1 MNPLLNKFTKSAF
14 LTLAVIAIWA
24 CSPDALENP
33 AGGGLREKTL
43 LNLSYGSAN
52 SQLLDIYLPAGRS
65 TESTPLLIYIHGGAW
80 VGGSKEEFVAF
91 KETLT
96 SLLPEYAFVAINYSL
111 YNLSTGINSF
121 PQQEHDVI
129 DAVNYILS
137 KAPEWN
143 VSDKIILAGASA
155 GGHLALLHAYKH
167 QQTGNI
173 QAVIAF
179 FPPTDL
185 TSLFDFSSITSIGL
199 QGLVGGTPESDPEA
213 YKASSPL
220 SFVDQKT
227 VPSIFFHG
235 TLDTVVPISQ
245 SELLAK
251 ALQNAGTEYKF
262 TIVPDEGHGFKDST
276 YRKLLQEASI
286 FLKNLSQ

>member
-1 MNPLLNKFTKSAF
+1 MQPSLNKITKYAF

-24 CSPDALENP
+24 CSPDTIDDP
-33 AGGGLREKTL
+33 TGVSKEKTM
-43 LNLSYGSAN
+43 LNLSYGSSP

-65 TESTPLLIYIHGGAW
+65 AESTPLLIYIHGGAW

-96 SLLPEYAFVAINYSL
+96 ALLPEYAFVAINYSL
-111 YNLSTGINSF
+111 YNLNSGINSF

-137 KAPEWN
+137 KTHEWN
-143 VSDKIILAGASA
+143 VSDRIILAGASA

-167 QQTGNI
+167 QQIGNI

-185 TSLFDFSSITSIGL
+185 ASLYDFNPITALGL
-199 QGLVGGTPESDPEA
+199 QGLVGGTPESNPGA
-213 YKASSPL
+213 YKTSSPL
-220 SFVDQKT
+220 SFVDQQS

-251 ALQNAGTEYKF
+251 ALQNAGVEYKF
-262 TIVPDEGHGFKDST
+262 TVVPGEGHGFKDST
-276 YRKLLQEASI
+276 YSKLLQEASI
-286 FLKNLSQ
+286 FLKNLPQ